1 MKKSE
6 HFEIAMKAIIDNR
19 AITVSDK
26 IEVLATLMSE
36 RNIAL
41 MIEEREAERAKE
53 AEGE

>member
-6 HFEIAMKAIIDNR
+6 HFEIAMKAVIEDSTIK
-19 AITVSDK
+19 TVDK
-26 IEVLATLMSE
+26 IEVLETLMSE
-36 RNIAL
+36 QKIAL